1 MMAPETGPKTTL
13 NLGNP
18 SENHCCC
25 IQEMKDVME
34 GLLDEGAR
42 DEASPAGER
51 LIELVGYNRIMRPF
65 RLVRFV
71 LLIQN
76 IGELLIFS
84 SCDLCNANGRAPDR
98 ARRLQLQHAPFPP
111 GT

>member
-1 MMAPETGPKTTL
+1 ML
-13 NLGNP
+13 
-18 SENHCCC
+18 
-25 IQEMKDVME
+25 E

-71 LLIQN
+71 PLIQN
-76 IGELLIFS
+76 IGKLLIFS
-84 SCDLCNANGRAPDR
+84 SCECSGGLLVYLFATPAGQRVVEHVSYSRTMHPACLPA
-98 ARRLQLQHAPFPP
+98 
-111 GT
+111 